1 MRRESVLLYL
11 SIEIWCS
18 IIKLI
23 PVNTLSKLRFLCRRF
38 QMIATLSNKL
48 NHYRKISHEIFN
60 TEKLYDL
67 FIDTYNNVLFQRFNY
82 HFSFS
87 TLCYLRYRTQF
98 IKNQFLCS
106 RYRTQFIK
114 NQFLCSSVLSHI
126 FDCPR
131 SEFAINNCHCCSRLQ
146 VNPSTFF

>member
-23 PVNTLSKLRFLCRRF
+23 PVNTLSELRFLCRRF
-38 QMIATLSNKL
+38 QMIATLSNKF
-48 NHYRKISHEIFN
+48 NHYRKISNEIFN
-60 TEKLYDL
+60 TKKLYDL

-82 HFSFS
+82 HFSFP
-87 TLCYLRYRTQF
+87 TLCYL
-98 IKNQFLCS
+98 